1 MPPNPSQSY
10 RAKNE
15 PAASGR
21 TLFCSI
27 ASRKTRISKGVNI
40 IKKDGSCYKK
50 DYCEV
55 EKALFT
61 LLYVTF

>member
-21 TLFCSI
+21 TLFLQPYSFQKTEKQGF
-27 ASRKTRISKGVNI
+27 RK
-40 IKKDGSCYKK
+40 
-50 DYCEV
+50 
-55 EKALFT
+55 EK
-61 LLYVTF
+61 YHHE